1 MFFGYGASLLVDDFY
16 GWNVPVTGTFLYSDK
31 IDCIY
36 KGGRSEA
43 KRNYAITMVLVWYY
57 YGNGM
62 VL

>member
-1 MFFGYGASLLVDDFY
+1 MICLIRGVWLKNINRG
-16 GWNVPVTGTFLYSDK
+16 NVPVTGTFLYSDK

>member
-16 GWNVPVTGTFLYSDK
+16 GWNVPVTGTFVFIKVAGVRQS
-31 IDCIY
+31 
-36 KGGRSEA
+36 A
-43 KRNYAITMVLVWYY
+43 TMPLLWYY

>member
-1 MFFGYGASLLVDDFY
+1 MLFFGYGASLLVDDFY

-43 KRNYAITMVLVWYY
+43 KRNYAITMVLLW
-57 YGNGM
+57 
-62 VL
+62 